1 MAILDGM
8 SSSTEKPKT
17 VDASTSQQAFINDPK
32 QLFQTL
38 KNDYSK
44 ISSGQENLNLP
55 VLQLYAEHGGDPTD
69 REAASLALKYFGDLS
84 NISAQGADIHH
95 APGTSISRDDLNFAL
110 DMNDGKTFGHTISRA
125 LSDTGQF
132 GGFGVVL
139 GGMGVGMVGG
149 FSRIAV
155 PIIQES
161 LEADYLSLPA
171 TIGLAGLGLGGV
183 LTATG
188 AIAALSLSYNIYEE
202 SREVANVSQQDRA
215 MFKTW
220 IPAT

>member
-1 MAILDGM
+1 
-8 SSSTEKPKT
+8 
-17 VDASTSQQAFINDPK
+17 
-32 QLFQTL
+32 
-38 KNDYSK
+38 
-44 ISSGQENLNLP
+44 
-55 VLQLYAEHGGDPTD
+55 
-69 REAASLALKYFGDLS
+69 
-84 NISAQGADIHH
+84 
-95 APGTSISRDDLNFAL
+95 
-110 DMNDGKTFGHTISRA
+110 
-125 LSDTGQF
+125 
-132 GGFGVVL
+132 
-139 GGMGVGMVGG
+139 MVGG

-220 IPAT
+220 IPATYRKI